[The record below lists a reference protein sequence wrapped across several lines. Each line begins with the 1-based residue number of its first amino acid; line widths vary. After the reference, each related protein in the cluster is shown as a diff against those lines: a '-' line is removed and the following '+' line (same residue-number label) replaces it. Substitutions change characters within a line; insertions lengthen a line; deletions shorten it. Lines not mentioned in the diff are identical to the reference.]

1 MNDLNYPIKVHE
13 LVENCLTVPYLKQ
26 VILSKLEQC
35 IEMTNK
41 LPSNLPYRSKIEAI
55 YNTIQTCETDNAS
68 RVMAKTYICSN
79 YAFLMTY
86 TLQHED
92 NSFEVFTTIKRIIE
106 C

>member
-68 RVMAKTYICSN
+68 RVMAKNIYLLELCIP
-79 YAFLMTY
+79 YDV
-86 TLQHED
+86 HI
-92 NSFEVFTTIKRIIE
+92 TTRR
-106 C
+106 